1 MSRQAVILDLIQM
14 SGYQSVGEL
23 AEQLDVDPSTIRRHL
38 ERLEK
43 IELVQ
48 RTHGGAYP
56 IPQAETPALF
66 KQSLHRREKVA
77 IGKAMADRVLDG
89 QVIMLDGGSTTLEV
103 ARHLNRSR
111 VTVVT
116 NDLRIGLEIASKRG
130 TNLVFIGGE
139 LLPDVYTM
147 WGPTAIQQI
156 EQLRVDVAIFGADT
170 VNESGIYNIS
180 SYEMESKRTM
190 MSIAS
195 QAFFVADSSKF
206 HREAL
211 FKVFDFE
218 SFTAGITDD
227 FLDPIAASQLPI
239 PIIRVSA
246 K

>member
-1 MSRQAVILDLIQM
+1 VSRQAVILDLIQM

-139 LLPDVYTM
+139 LLPDVS
-147 WGPTAIQQI
+147 
-156 EQLRVDVAIFGADT
+156 IFGADT